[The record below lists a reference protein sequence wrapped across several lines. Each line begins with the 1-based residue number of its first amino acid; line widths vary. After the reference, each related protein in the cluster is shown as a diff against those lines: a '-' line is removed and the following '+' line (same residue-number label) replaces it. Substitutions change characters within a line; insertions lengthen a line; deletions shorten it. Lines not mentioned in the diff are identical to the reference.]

1 VYLVSGSKAPEMSR
15 YRKADIVPLAATNQ
29 GGSPFGMWILL
40 ALFILAAY
48 FLIIRP
54 QQRRRKQVESL
65 QSSIAPGDEV
75 VTVAGLY
82 GTVVEIDDKTVTL
95 EVAPGVTNRYARQA
109 IGQVVNKK
117 AERPVSESESGT
129 TATDVVEPD

>member
-1 VYLVSGSKAPEMSR
+1 
-15 YRKADIVPLAATNQ
+15 VPLAASGS

-54 QQRRRKQVESL
+54 QQRRRREALAV
-65 QSSIAPGDEV
+65 QSSIGPGDEV
-75 VTVAGLY
+75 LTVAGLY
-82 GTVVEIDDKTVTL
+82 GTVVDVDDKIVTI

-109 IGQVVNKK
+109 IGQVVNS
-117 AERPVSESESGT
+117 AARADEPESE
-129 TATDVVEPD
+129 TASTPEVSSKDVVDPD

>member
-1 VYLVSGSKAPEMSR
+1 
-15 YRKADIVPLAATNQ
+15 VPLAANKQ

-54 QQRRRKQVESL
+54 QQRRRKQTEAL
-65 QSSIAPGDEV
+65 QSSIAPGDEI
-75 VTVAGLY
+75 VTIAGLY
-82 GTVVEIDDKTVTL
+82 GKVVDIDDKTVML

-109 IGQVVNKK
+109 IGQVVNK
-117 AERPVSESESGT
+117 ADESAPEPE
-129 TATDVVEPD
+129 TAARDVIDPE